1 METRMQQNKADRVR
15 IKLGFDNCFV
25 VNSKGKSGGLMLLWN
40 SSCGVEIQNY
50 SRRHINAV
58 VQRLPDDLK
67 WKFTGFYG
75 HPEASRRTESWA
87 LLRHLAS
94 LSPEP
99 WLCLGDFNEIVCMGE
114 KTSKAARSYSQIRAF
129 QCALSDSGLGDLGF
143 KGPKFT
149 WCNGRE
155 GSENNKER
163 LDRAVANAEWCS
175 LFNLVNV
182 EVLPRTCS
190 DHSPILVSASSTREV
205 VWPKSNIFRF
215 EAAWAKSKEQG
226 EVIKKVWRAKFNS
239 ESPWVTV
246 MRNLEKSR
254 NALKLWASS
263 QKISME
269 QRIETLQKQI
279 SLIQLRGDGDFLV
292 EEKRLKEELNNALD
306 MEELKW
312 MQRAKINWL
321 KNGDRNSKFFH
332 AYASYRSKKNFISKV
347 KDKNGLLCVT
357 KDSIEEA
364 FVSYFKEVFSAGDH
378 VEVEPCIRALECKV
392 SPEMNSRLLFPFTKE
407 EINIALSQMSPLKAP
422 GPDGMSAS
430 FYQANWNVI
439 NEEVCEAALN
449 FLNTGE
455 FDRDVN
461 STFIALIPKVQNP
474 MSVTDFRPI
483 SLCNVLYKLISKVL
497 ANRLKHILPDIISCF
512 QSAFIPGRLISDN
525 ILAAYE
531 IMHTMQRRM
540 WSKEGFMGIKLDMS
554 KAYDRV
560 EWVFLKAVMHK
571 LGFDA
576 RWVDLVMKCVSSVKY
591 SVLINGNPVGAFYP
605 SRGLRQGDPISPYLF
620 LLCAECFSGL
630 LCNAEKRG
638 HISGVPSSPKGPT
651 ISHLLFADDCILF
664 CKANRV
670 EWRRL
675 LNIISVYEEGSGQK
689 VNLNKTSV
697 FFSRNTKPSRRQE
710 ILSLSGLAESH
721 GIESYL
727 GLPCFV
733 GKSRSRA
740 FQFIKEKVWKKLNS
754 WRNVFLSQAGREV
767 LLKAVIQAI
776 PTYCMSI
783 FQLPISLCKDINS
796 LMQEF
801 WWRHLSKSSRINWM
815 SWDRMSSAKS
825 KGGLGFRDLVIFNQA
840 LLAKQ
845 GWRLIQHPSSLVAK
859 IFQCKYYPSASF
871 LEAPLGSR
879 ASFVWRSLFQA
890 KDLLLRG
897 ILWRVGN
904 GSSIRIWKDKWLPST
919 SSHLVHSPVGALGQ
933 EATVSQLIDRESG
946 CWIPNVVIENFRKEE
961 AEAILNIPLSP
972 NLPQDRVIWIG
983 SKSGLFSVKS
993 AYYIGRSL
1001 KEEARGQCSYAGNQ
1015 PDIWK
1020 DLWSLKVPGKVKMF
1034 AWRACQNLLPTREN
1048 LYIRKVIQDP
1058 SCPCCGLAVENVIH
1072 CLWSCPAAG
1081 DVWGD
1086 YRSCFHKCSSFQFS
1100 FMHLLEYCVQ
1110 FFDKEKVELMLV
1122 VARNIWLRRNALIFQ
1137 GTFLSPHRVWE
1148 ESTSLLEDFR
1158 KFSHGEENVATAS
1171 SHSVLSSLEVW
1182 CPPPEIYIKINWDA
1196 SVAPKGCRVGLGL
1209 VARDSRGECICA
1221 KCVCLFVKGDPRTA
1235 ESLAALHAVF
1245 FAKFLMLRNVIF
1257 EGDSLQVVKEINS
1270 PSPHLSS
1277 AGHITESILQ
1287 ELKVFGS
1294 SSFVHVKRS
1303 LNEVAHIL
1311 AREALFNSCNA
1322 CWFSDFPSCIQRH
1335 LVSTSV

>member
-1 METRMQQNKADRVR
+1 VKKKKPQLVFLMETRMQQNKADRVR

-50 SRRHINAV
+50 SRRHVNAV
-58 VQRLPDDLK
+58 VQRSPDDLK

-75 HPEASRRTESWA
+75 HPEAGRRSESWS

-94 LSPEP
+94 LSPGP

-129 QCALSDSGLGDLGF
+129 QSALSDSGLGDLGY

-155 GSENNKER
+155 GCWNNKER

-175 LFNLVNV
+175 FFNLVNV

-190 DHSPILVSASSTREV
+190 DHSPILVSVSSTREV
-205 VWPKSNIFRF
+205 VWPKCKIFRF
-215 EAAWAKSKEQG
+215 EAGWAKCKEQG
-226 EVIKKVWRAKFNS
+226 EVIRKAWKPKLNS
-239 ESPWVTV
+239 ESPWITV
-246 MRNLEKSR
+246 KRNLKECT

-269 QRIETLQKQI
+269 QKIELLQKQL
-279 SLIQLRGDGDFLV
+279 SLIQMRGDEVSLV

-306 MEELKW
+306 MEDLKW
-312 MQRAKINWL
+312 KQRAKINWIQY
-321 KNGDRNSKFFH
+321 GDRNSKFFH
-332 AYASYRSKKNFISKV
+332 AFASYRSKKNFISKV
-347 KDKNGLLCVT
+347 KDKNGSLCVT

-364 FVSYFKEVFSAGDH
+364 FVSYFKELFSAGDH
-378 VEVEPCIRALECKV
+378 VAVDPCIRALECKV
-392 SPEMNSRLLFPFTKE
+392 TPEMNSRLLLPYTKE

-422 GPDGMSAS
+422 GPDGLSS
-430 FYQANWNVI
+430 CFYQANWNVI
-439 NEEVCEAALN
+439 NGEVCEAVLH
-449 FLNTGE
+449 FQNTGE
-455 FDRDVN
+455 FDSEIN
-461 STFIALIPKVQNP
+461 FTYIALIPKVQNP
-474 MSVTDFRPI
+474 VHVIDFRPI

-497 ANRLKHILPDIISCF
+497 ANRLKNILPDIISCF

-525 ILAAYE
+525 ILVAYE
-531 IMHTMQRRM
+531 IMHTMQSRM
-540 WSKEGFMGIKLDMS
+540 WRKEGFMGIKLDMS

-571 LGFDA
+571 LGFDS
-576 RWVDLVMKCVSSVKY
+576 RWVDVVMKCVSSVKY
-591 SVLINGNPVGAFYP
+591 SLLINGNPVGVFYP

-630 LCNAEKRG
+630 LSNAEKRG

-664 CKANRV
+664 CKADRV
-670 EWRRL
+670 QWRRL
-675 LNIISVYEEGSGQK
+675 LNILSVYEEGSGQK

-710 ILSLSGLAESH
+710 ILSLSGLSEAH

-740 FQFIKEKVWKKLNS
+740 FQFIKEKVWKKLNN
-754 WRNVFLSQAGREV
+754 WKNVFLSQAGREV

-783 FQLPISLCKDINS
+783 FQLPFSLCKEINS

-815 SWDRMSSAKS
+815 SWERMSVAKS
-825 KGGLGFRDLVIFNQA
+825 QGGLGFRDLVIFNQA

-845 GWRLIQHPSSLVAK
+845 GWRLIQNPSSLVAK
-859 IFQCKYYPSASF
+859 IFQSKYYPSSSF

-879 ASFVWRSLFQA
+879 VSFVWRSLFHA
-890 KDLLLRG
+890 KGLLLRG

-904 GSSIRIWKDKWLPST
+904 GSSIRIWKDRWIPST
-919 SSHLVHSPVGALGQ
+919 SSHLVCSPVGALGHD
-933 EATVSQLIDRESG
+933 ATVSDLIDKENG
-946 CWIPNVVIENFRKEE
+946 CWIPNVVTENFRKEE

-993 AYYIGRSL
+993 AYFIGRSL
-1001 KEEARGQCSYAGNQ
+1001 KEEARGQCSYAGNL

-1020 DLWSLKVPGKVKMF
+1020 DLWNLKVPGKVKMF

-1048 LYIRKVIQDP
+1048 LCRRRVIQDP
-1058 SCPCCGLAVENVIH
+1058 SCPCCGLAVESVIH
-1072 CLWSCPAAG
+1072 CLWSCPAAS

-1086 YRSCFHKCSSFQFS
+1086 LLSCFQKCSSFQFS
-1100 FMHLLEYCVQ
+1100 FMHLLEYCFQ
-1110 FFDKEKVELMLV
+1110 TFEKDKVELMLV
-1122 VARNIWLRRNALIFQ
+1122 VARNIWLRKNSLIFQ
-1137 GTFLSPHRVWE
+1137 GSFLSPNRVWE
-1148 ESTSLLEDFR
+1148 ESFSFMHDFR
-1158 KFSHGEENVATAS
+1158 MFSQGEKDVASAS
-1171 SHSVLSSLEVW
+1171 SQIVHSPIGVW
-1182 CPPPEIYIKINWDA
+1182 HPPPDNFFKINWDA
-1196 SVAPKGCRVGLGL
+1196 SVAPNGNQIGLGL
-1209 VARDSRGECICA
+1209 VVRDSKGDCIWA
-1221 KCVCLFVKGDPRTA
+1221 KCICLFVKGDSRIA

-1245 FAKFLMLRNVIF
+1245 LGKFLKLRDVIF
-1257 EGDSLQVVKEINS
+1257 EGDSSLVVTEINS
-1270 PSPHLSS
+1270 PLPHLST
-1277 AGHITESILQ
+1277 AGH
-1287 ELKVFGS
+1287 
-1294 SSFVHVKRS
+1294 
-1303 LNEVAHIL
+1303 NY
-1311 AREALFNSCNA
+1311 
-1322 CWFSDFPSCIQRH
+1322 
-1335 LVSTSV
+1335 